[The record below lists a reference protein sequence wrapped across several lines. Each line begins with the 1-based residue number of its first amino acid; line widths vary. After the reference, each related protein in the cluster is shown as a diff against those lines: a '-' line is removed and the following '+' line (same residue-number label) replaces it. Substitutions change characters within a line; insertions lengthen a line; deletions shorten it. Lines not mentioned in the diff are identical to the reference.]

1 LAGFVSTEKNA
12 ACGTKAYVLEVA
24 LRSPDLIV
32 RRPGAAGSAR
42 SSIGFTWHLDPSPAA
57 LEGQASSAVR
67 DRTRDRIARGGSVS
81 IRAGAFS
88 SRGGIIMRNSVVSLA
103 RAVALASVLG
113 GAAAWAQKDPY
124 EGTTGPDERGNPH
137 AIDMRDRQPP
147 GASSPSE
154 RKSLEQGEEEAPASV
169 LNRDAPKPKR
179 ITNDELDRAEV
190 GNPDVD
196 SARE

>member
-1 LAGFVSTEKNA
+1 MK
-12 ACGTKAYVLEVA
+12 
-24 LRSPDLIV
+24 
-32 RRPGAAGSAR
+32 
-42 SSIGFTWHLDPSPAA
+42 
-57 LEGQASSAVR
+57 
-67 DRTRDRIARGGSVS
+67 
-81 IRAGAFS
+81 
-88 SRGGIIMRNSVVSLA
+88 NSVASLA
-103 RAVALASVLG
+103 RVAALAVVMSS
-113 GAAAWAQKDPY
+113 AAVWAQKDPY
-124 EGTTGPDERGNPH
+124 EGTTGPAERGNPH

-154 RKSLEQGEEEAPASV
+154 RRSVEIGEEEAPASV